1 MHLQGE
7 NVEEDSEDEEVMYT
21 GMDLRICDVLDVIEQ
36 FFVVVDCPLEVG
48 HVKIVVEHSCD
59 DGNAFAFKMCIDMF
73 EVLMQ
78 FVVFLRQVENYSLQ
92 RLLGNV
98 PLQIILW

>member
-1 MHLQGE
+1 MHLQE
-7 NVEEDSEDEEVMYT
+7 ETVEEDSEEKEVLDI

-36 FFVVVDCPLEVG
+36 FVVVVDCPLEVG

-59 DGNAFAFKMCIDMF
+59 DGNAFAFKIFIDMF

-78 FVVFLRQVENYSLQ
+78 FLVFLRQMENYSLQ
-92 RLLGNV
+92 RILGNS